1 MMNMKR
7 LFLELQYAVVNLS
20 QQNMDVK
27 QSCVIHNN
35 IIYFKRDSLLSQ
47 WHGYLDTQSTFTLD
61 PLTEEQPLVNNL

>member
-35 IIYFKRDSLLSQ
+35 IFQKRFSSLSVAWLPGHTVNIYSWSSDR
-47 WHGYLDTQSTFTLD
+47 GATTC
-61 PLTEEQPLVNNL
+61 